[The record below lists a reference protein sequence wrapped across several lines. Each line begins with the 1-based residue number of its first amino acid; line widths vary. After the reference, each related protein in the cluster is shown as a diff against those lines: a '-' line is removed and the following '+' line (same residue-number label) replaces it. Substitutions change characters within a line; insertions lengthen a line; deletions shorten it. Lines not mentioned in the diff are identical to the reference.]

1 MASGPKVA
9 MGSQLTDKKTGIF
22 LEVCRR
28 VEIAFKVYLCQ
39 IVYLVAPLQKLG

>member
-9 MGSQLTDKKTGIF
+9 MGSQLTDKKMGIF